1 MTEKYGCIDIKLAI
15 VCNPTCGKLQTQSWW
30 KPGTPSLITKPNR
43 PLKEDERH
51 SSMDTPQIITAFQ
64 DEYRWLSNFWP
75 SPISVQMYGVDRN
88 FATGEHYYQAAK
100 AYAMSTIGDLYY
112 DHIDDYINTI
122 ESAPSAGKAKR
133 LGQKAEI
140 DVAKW
145 ERIAFHYMLEVQ
157 KQKYSQ
163 NFHLALNLI
172 NTGNAEFIE
181 GNTWGDRIWG
191 TVDGEGLNLL
201 GLALSMTRD
210 KLRNGEF
217 NVAFRQ
223 DVQD

>member
-1 MTEKYGCIDIKLAI
+1 
-15 VCNPTCGKLQTQSWW
+15 
-30 KPGTPSLITKPNR
+30 
-43 PLKEDERH
+43 
-51 SSMDTPQIITAFQ
+51 MDTPKIITAFQ

-75 SPISVQMYGVDRN
+75 SPVSVQMYGVERK

-100 AYAMSTIGDLYY
+100 AYAMPTDSHDR
-112 DHIDDYINTI
+112 IDDYISLL

-140 DVAKW
+140 DLTKW
-145 ERIAFHYMLEVQ
+145 ERIAFYYMLEVQ

-163 NFHLALNLI
+163 NFSLAMQLV
-172 NTGNAEFIE
+172 NTGDAEFIE

-191 TVDGEGLNLL
+191 TVEGEGLNLL
-201 GLALSMTRD
+201 GLALTMTRE

-217 NVAFRQ
+217 NVAFR
-223 DVQD
+223 